1 MSRRMFVKVTAP
13 TITIGVLLLGACL
26 ASVWYITQMQAN
38 MTSILKDNVTSLR
51 AAQEMEICVRQLR
64 FHCFLYL
71 ANPEEKFGKLITAD
85 EERFQ
90 FWLEQARLYITSDHE
105 RDLVEQIG
113 QGYERYRK
121 DFARLKASVPRQQ
134 PWRADL
140 LAEQNPLEPVVGPCR
155 ELFEENKQ
163 MMDETAADSD
173 SLSGR
178 LYLAMLL
185 LGVGG
190 PAAGLISG
198 YGIARRLSRSLHQ
211 LSVRLQDVSQQ
222 LEQDVAS
229 VSLAP
234 DGDLHQLD
242 EQVQHIVRRVEEVAR
257 RLQKQQRELLRAQQ
271 LSAVGHLAACVAH
284 EIRNPL
290 TAVKMLVEVALRGRG
305 AKQLT
310 PDDLR
315 VIHEEVVRL
324 EQTVQN
330 LLDFARLPAPDRAVC
345 DLREIVA
352 QAADLVR
359 TRARQQGVE
368 VTLRCPEGA
377 VEAEVD
383 RGQLCNVL
391 VNLFLNALDA
401 MPHGGRLETELTA
414 GPPLTPPA
422 RGGMGGVTLRVT
434 DTGSGIPAQ
443 MMADLFTPF
452 ASSKPTG
459 TGLGLSISQRIVQE
473 HDGTISAANLPQ
485 GGACFTITLPGC
497 EARARE
503 PRGGHHADLANRR

>member
-13 TITIGVLLLGACL
+13 TVAIGALLLGACL

-38 MTSILKDNVTSLR
+38 MTSILKDNVAGLQAAQQLEISARKLRHHSYVYLLTTDDAVLRDIEKDEKNFQEWLVRAHR
-51 AAQEMEICVRQLR
+51 AA
-64 FHCFLYL
+64 H
-71 ANPEEKFGKLITAD
+71 TASELD
-85 EERFQ
+85 Q
-90 FWLEQARLYITSDHE
+90 
-105 RDLVEQIG
+105 VEQIRL
-113 QGYERYRK
+113 GYEDYGNE
-121 DFARLKASVPRQQ
+121 FARLKASVLLRRD
-134 PWRADL
+134 PWTPGT
-140 LAEQNPLEPVVGPCR
+140 LAKQNPLQPVVDPCQA
-155 ELFEENKQ
+155 LLLENEQ
-163 MMDETAADSD
+163 MMYQTAAESERLG
-173 SLSGR
+173 SR

-198 YGIARRLSRSLHQ
+198 YGIARGLSRSLHQ

-229 VSLAP
+229 VSLAS
-234 DGDLHQLD
+234 DGDLRHLD
-242 EQVQHIVRRVEEVAR
+242 EQAQHIVRRVEEVAE

-305 AKQLT
+305 PKQLT
-310 PDDLR
+310 ADDLR
-315 VIHEEVVRL
+315 VIHDEVVRL

-330 LLDFARLPAPDRAVC
+330 LLDFARVPAPRRAVC

-359 TRARQQGVE
+359 ARARQQAVE
-368 VTLRCPEGA
+368 VAVHCPDA
-377 VEAEVD
+377 PVRAEVD
-383 RGQLCNVL
+383 RGQLNNVL

-401 MPHGGRLETELTA
+401 MPHGGRLEADLTV
-414 GPPLTPPA
+414 GPGA
-422 RGGMGGVTLRVT
+422 GVTLRVR
-434 DTGSGIPAQ
+434 DTGAGIPPE
-443 MMADLFTPF
+443 MMPDLFTPF

-459 TGLGLSISQRIVQE
+459 TGLGLSISKRIIQE
-473 HDGTISAANLPQ
+473 HDGTISASNRAGAEGP
-485 GGACFTITLPGC
+485 GACFTITLPC
-497 EARARE
+497 RAAGSRQ
-503 PRGGHHADLANRR
+503 PAALSQRTSGSCLAEG